1 MLLVVAT
8 ILLTRM
14 VEAFSSTSFIK
25 NVVANVIGVSF
36 LSFALPGI
44 LHFFF
49 PDGWIRFLLYCL

>member
-44 LHFFF
+44 LHFSFQMV
-49 PDGWIRFLLYCL
+49 GYVFLLYCL